1 MTTPLLFLRDIHLTF
16 GVTPL
21 LEGADISVAEGERLC
36 LVGRNGSGKST
47 LLKIAAGLVEA
58 DRGTR
63 FLQPG
68 VTVRYL
74 SQEPDFSGFATVRA
88 FVEAG
93 MAPGDDPHRAQYLLN
108 QLGLIGDEATDR
120 LSGGEARR
128 AALVSVLAPS
138 PDILLLDEPTNHL
151 DLPAIEWL
159 ESELAAMRSASV
171 LISHDRR
178 FLATLSNATLWLDR
192 GRTRLLD
199 RGFEAFEAWRDNLL
213 EEEELEQHKLDRKI
227 AMEEH
232 WVRYGV
238 TARRKR
244 NQRRLAQLF
253 DLRRQRRE
261 HRRAAG
267 TVKMS
272 VGDADNSGTRVVE
285 AKTIS
290 KSYGDRTIV
299 GDVSLR
305 ILRGDRLGIVGA
317 NGSGKT
323 TLLNLLIGRLAPDSG
338 TVTLGS
344 NLLIASLDQG
354 RASLSGETP
363 LRDVLTGGRGDTV
376 TVAGQSRHVMSY
388 MKDFLFAPE
397 QARTPVSVL
406 SGGERGRLLLA
417 KTLAAPS
424 NLLVLDE
431 PTNDLDL
438 ETLDL
443 LQEMIADYPGTV
455 ILISHDRDF
464 LDRIVTSIVMAE
476 GDGRFVEYA
485 GGYTDMVA
493 QRGDGVSVKPAAK
506 VERNKAPQAGP
517 TGAVASKRRL
527 TFKDQ
532 HALKDLPVQMAR
544 LEKEIGVL
552 QVELADESLYARD
565 PDRFA
570 QAASELAKRR
580 AELTAAED
588 RWLEIEAL
596 REEIERSP

>member
-1 MTTPLLFLRDIHLTF
+1 
-16 GVTPL
+16 
-21 LEGADISVAEGERLC
+21 
-36 LVGRNGSGKST
+36 
-47 LLKIAAGLVEA
+47 
-58 DRGTR
+58 
-63 FLQPG
+63 
-68 VTVRYL
+68 
-74 SQEPDFSGFATVRA
+74 
-88 FVEAG
+88 
-93 MAPGDDPHRAQYLLN
+93 
-108 QLGLIGDEATDR
+108 
-120 LSGGEARR
+120 
-128 AALVSVLAPS
+128 
-138 PDILLLDEPTNHL
+138 
-151 DLPAIEWL
+151 
-159 ESELAAMRSASV
+159 
-171 LISHDRR
+171 
-178 FLATLSNATLWLDR
+178 
-192 GRTRLLD
+192 
-199 RGFEAFEAWRDNLL
+199 
-213 EEEELEQHKLDRKI
+213 
-227 AMEEH
+227 MEEH

-261 HRRAAG
+261 HRRVAG
-267 TVKMS
+267 NVKLS
-272 VGDADNSGTRVVE
+272 VGDADNNSGTRVVE
-285 AKTIS
+285 AKDIS
-290 KSYGDRTIV
+290 KSYGDRIIV
-299 GDVSLR
+299 RDVSIR
-305 ILRGDRLGIVGA
+305 IHRGDRLGIVGA

-338 TVTLGS
+338 TVILGS

-354 RASLSGETP
+354 RASLNSETS

-397 QARTPVSVL
+397 QARTPVRVL

-417 KTLAAPS
+417 KTLASPS

-493 QRGDGVSVKPAAK
+493 QRGEGVSGKAIVKTERTKSAPAPSTAPAA
-506 VERNKAPQAGP
+506 P
-517 TGAVASKRRL
+517 KRRL

-532 HALKDLPVQMAR
+532 HALKDLPIQMAR
-544 LEKEIGVL
+544 LEKETAAL
-552 QVELADESLYARD
+552 QMELADDSLYARD
-565 PDRFA
+565 PKRFA
-570 QAASELAKRR
+570 QAAAELAQRR

-596 REEIERSP
+596 REEIERSS